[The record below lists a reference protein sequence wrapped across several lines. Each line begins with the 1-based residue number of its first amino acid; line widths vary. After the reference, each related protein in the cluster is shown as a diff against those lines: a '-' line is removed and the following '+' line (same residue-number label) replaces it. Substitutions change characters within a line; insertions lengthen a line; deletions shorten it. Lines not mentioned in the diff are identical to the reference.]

1 MNWKEILT
9 YILSAAIAAL
19 VSYLSE
25 RLIVLINQKIQNQK
39 ASKALSEA
47 VELVVNAVKATQ
59 QEYVDELKKTG
70 TFDADAQ
77 KIALEMAIKKVRA
90 NMSVETEKYLTAN
103 ADDLNEWIADMIH
116 SVIYDMK
123 K

>member
-1 MNWKEILT
+1 MDWKEILT
-9 YILSAAIAAL
+9 YILSAAIVAL
-19 VSYLSE
+19 ISYLSE

-103 ADDLNEWIADMIH
+103 ADDLNDWIADMIH
-116 SVIYDMK
+116 SVIYDIK